1 MFDRLT
7 KAYLWVM
14 LCMAFSVGIT
24 SVEAQKRDEAIK
36 KATKEALIKGLW
48 SGCAELTNPT
58 RQQTLAIIAQMEAH
72 QAADAPHGPGYGDP
86 YYDRLRFMA
95 VPLDCGDYARE
106 RGSYYRP

>member
-1 MFDRLT
+1 MSDRLT

-24 SVEAQKRDEAIK
+24 SVEAKKRDQAIK
-36 KATKEALIKGLW
+36 EATKEALVKGLW

-72 QAADAPHGPGYGDP
+72 QSETDQHGPGYGDP
-86 YYDRLRFMA
+86 YYDRLRDMA
-95 VPLDCGDYARE
+95 RPLDCGHYARI
-106 RGSYYRP
+106 RARYYRP